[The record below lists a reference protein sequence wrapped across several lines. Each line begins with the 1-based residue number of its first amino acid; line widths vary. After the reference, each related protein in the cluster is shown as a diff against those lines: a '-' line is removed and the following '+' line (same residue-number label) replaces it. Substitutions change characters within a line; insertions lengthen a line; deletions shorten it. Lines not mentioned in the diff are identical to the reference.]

1 VQVVAVSLC
10 GAVVFLIFL
19 QGLFYSQTRTVPILN
34 RGELGNDLGI
44 PLLLPNCFL
53 SFLSVFFPF
62 YLFSFSFIGFLSFYY
77 YLFFTFY
84 SFLFFLLVL

>member
-44 PLLLPNCFL
+44 PLLLPNCLPFLFICFL
-53 SFLSVFFPF
+53 SFLFVFVQF
-62 YLFSFSFIGFLSFYY
+62 YWISFFFIISFSLLFTLLFSFS
-77 YLFFTFY
+77 
-84 SFLFFLLVL
+84 